1 MGSSNLRVVS
11 NPLGLAVLGLLL
23 ESPTHPHAMA
33 STLRERGMDRV
44 FKVTT
49 GSLYDVVRTL
59 ERVGWIE
66 ARETV
71 RVGARPERT
80 IYQHTA
86 LGREEFVR
94 WVDELIRVP
103 ADEYPKFLS
112 AVSYL
117 GALGPDGAVA
127 ALRERADRIRAS
139 LAEIRRGHREVLEA
153 GEVPRLFVV
162 EAEYAARMLEA
173 ESGWIEE
180 ITGDITTGR
189 LTWPEPVTGWVHAQS
204 EAR

>member
-1 MGSSNLRVVS
+1 MS
-11 NPLGLAVLGLLL
+11 NPLGLAVLGLLM
-23 ESPTHPHAMA
+23 EAPTHPHAMA
-33 STLRERGMDRV
+33 ATLRERGMDRA

-59 ERVGWIE
+59 ERAGWIA

-80 IYQHTA
+80 IYQHTS
-86 LGREEFVR
+86 LGRQEFVR
-94 WVDELIRVP
+94 WVEELIRVP

-117 GALGPDGAVA
+117 GALGPEGAVA
-127 ALRERADRIRAS
+127 ALRERAERIRAS
-139 LAEIRRGHREVLEA
+139 LAEIRQGHREVLEA

-162 EAEYAARMLEA
+162 EAEYAVRMLEA
-173 ESGWIEE
+173 ESGWLEE
-180 ITGDITTGR
+180 IIGDITTGR
-189 LTWPEPVTGWVHAQS
+189 LAWPEPVTGWVRDQN
-204 EAR
+204 ETR

>member
-1 MGSSNLRVVS
+1 LSASDRRAVS
-11 NPLGLAVLGLLL
+11 NPLGLAVLGLLM

-33 STLRERGMDRV
+33 ATLRERGMDRV

-59 ERVGWIE
+59 ERAGWIE

-86 LGREEFVR
+86 LGRAEFVR

-103 ADEYPKFLS
+103 AAEYPKFLS

-117 GALGPDGAVA
+117 GALGPDGAAA
-127 ALRERADRIRAS
+127 ALRERAERIRAS
-139 LAEIRRGHREVLEA
+139 LAEIRQEHREVLEA
-153 GEVPRLFVV
+153 EL
-162 EAEYAARMLEA
+162 
-173 ESGWIEE
+173 GWVEE
-180 ITGDITTGR
+180 ITVDITTGR
-189 LTWPEPVTGWVHAQS
+189 LTWPEPVTGWVRANS
-204 EAR
+204 